1 MFRWQSPHF
10 IPWIVIVYRPFHW
23 DTIYE
28 RSSLSLKQLSNYLF
42 RPEEGD
48 KKQICVKRMN
58 LWQREQGSS
67 GVHDRLHKFF
77 SAVLLSSGRSRRHLS
92 APERKRTWAALQAE
106 LADRSGS
113 CVGLSSAF
121 GCFGSGGKT
130 RHFYASRSFFPLNYV
145 TVKTTFW
152 RSQPTTWIPPIKVT
166 LNKNKAIRHNTLDW
180 YNCYNRVYVYGA
192 M

>member
-1 MFRWQSPHF
+1 MREVLSAWNSCL
-10 IPWIVIVYRPFHW
+10 IIRSDRKREIKSKSVSKGWIFDKENW
-23 DTIYE
+23 DLAE
-28 RSSLSLKQLSNYLF
+28 
-42 RPEEGD
+42 
-48 KKQICVKRMN
+48 
-58 LWQREQGSS
+58 
-67 GVHDRLHKFF
+67 VHDKSYWLHKFF

-92 APERKRTWAALQAE
+92 APEGKRTWAALQAE

-180 YNCYNRVYVYGA
+180 YNCYNRLYVYGA